1 MPNYFDKFPKVYY
14 NNKIVTDIL
23 TRVKINDNY
32 LNSSLLYYDYDTQ
45 DKDTPENIAD
55 KYYGDSEKHWI
66 ILITNNILDPF
77 FEFPLSY
84 DQFNEYVEDKY
95 YEQGLANNMT
105 GLAWSQ
111 ITTDPNYG
119 YTKSVTIKDSV
130 TEDVLLSNTY
140 IINYETYQLT
150 VPQTFTVN
158 LSEGKTVVYEIGR
171 NPLVTIYDT
180 EFNMNESK
188 RTIKL
193 LKKEYA
199 QQVVDELTYLMK
211 QQG

>member
-32 LNSSLLYYDYDTQ
+32 LNNSLLYYDYDVQ

-111 ITTDPNYG
+111 ITIDPNYG
-119 YTKSVTIKDSV
+119 YTKSIIIKDSV
-130 TEDVLLSNTY
+130 TEDILSSNTY

-158 LSEGKTVVYEIGR
+158 LSEGKNVIYEIKR

-180 EFNMNESK
+180 EFNINESK